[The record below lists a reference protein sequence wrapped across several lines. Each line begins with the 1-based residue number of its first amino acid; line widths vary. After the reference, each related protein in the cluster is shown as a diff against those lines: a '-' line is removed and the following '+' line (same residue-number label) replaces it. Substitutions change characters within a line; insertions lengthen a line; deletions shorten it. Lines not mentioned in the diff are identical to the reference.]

1 MMVFLQETGKMAVD
15 NHRRAVQIALSGRNL
30 FATGPAGSGKSV
42 LIVQLLQELE
52 AIGKTVF
59 LCASTASA
67 AHNLG
72 HGATTLQSRFG
83 FHENSSHPKARSTW
97 CEPDV
102 LIVDEISMIG
112 PHLFAMMDRLARQ
125 ARKCEEPMGGLRVAF
140 VGDFMQLPPVP
151 NKQRPTPEQFIFEMP
166 LWHALAF
173 QTVVLQT
180 SFRQPDPQFAGI
192 LNRIRTGTQSDADV
206 DLLEA
211 NVPNRQS
218 TELTCLYATNDDV
231 DKYNREQLAKIKTP
245 DEYEWN
251 PEFKEEHSPL
261 KTQVDKA
268 MKEYH
273 ALVLRPGA
281 KVMLTANLS
290 QEHGLVNGARG
301 VFHSVVDQCP
311 VVQFPDGRLC
321 MIPPRKVVHDLL
333 GGKLSVVFIPLVL
346 AWGIS
351 IHKSQGQTLDDV
363 FVDCEKV
370 FLEGQ
375 IYVALSR
382 ASSLAGIQIKGLRQA
397 LKAQHKLPNGL
408 KARRSVSEKAIAF
421 YEKLASSQN

>member
-1 MMVFLQETGKMAVD
+1 MAAD
-15 NHRRAVQIALSGRNL
+15 HQRAVQIAMSGRNL

-42 LIVQLLQELE
+42 LIVKLLQELE
-52 AIGKTVF
+52 TIGKKVF

-72 HGATTLQSRFG
+72 YGATTLQSRFG
-83 FHENSSHPKARSTW
+83 FHENSPQPKARDTW

-102 LIVDEISMIG
+102 LIIDEISMVG
-112 PHLFAMMDRLARQ
+112 PYLFAMMDRLAKQ
-125 ARKCEEPMGGLRVAF
+125 ARKCNEPMGGLQLIC

-151 NKQRPTPEQFIFEMP
+151 NKLHLTPEQFIFEMP
-166 LWHALAF
+166 LWQALAF
-173 QTVVLQT
+173 KTVVLQT

-192 LNRIRTGTQSDADV
+192 LNRIRLGTQSDADV

-211 NVPNRQS
+211 NVPKRQS
-218 TELTCLYATNDDV
+218 TELTCLYATNQDV
-231 DKYNREQLAKIKTP
+231 DKYNMEQLTRIRTP
-245 DEYEWN
+245 DEYQWV
-251 PEFKEEHSPL
+251 PEFAIEHQPMETMVV
-261 KTQVDKA
+261 KTK
-268 MKEYH
+268 KEYH

-281 KVMLTANLS
+281 KVMLTANIS

-301 VFHSVVDQCP
+301 TFHSMVDNCP
-311 VVQFPDGRLC
+311 AVQFPDHLC
-321 MIPPRKVVHDLL
+321 VIKPRKVVHELI
-333 GGKLSVVFIPLVL
+333 GGKLSVVFMPLVL
-346 AWGIS
+346 AWAIS

-363 FVDCEKV
+363 FVDCDKV

-382 ASSLAGIQIKGLRQA
+382 ASSLAGIQVKGLRQA
-397 LKAQHKLPNGL
+397 LKASNGH

-421 YEKLASSQN
+421 YEKLC